1 MTNSTTRKAHW
12 VAAAVL
18 TAGLAACNSNDAE
31 EPDVPPIPEDDVAYI
46 DTLVPHHQDAI
57 EMADHVI
64 SRGTSAEMKA
74 MAEQMKADQAAEID
88 LMLRIRRDIAGG
100 DEIDAAADPHMESEM
115 AEMATMS
122 GHELEVMF
130 LREMVPHH
138 AGAVVSSH
146 RALPNLTNQELR
158 DLAVL
163 TIDKQTRE
171 AAEML
176 DMLEAH
182 GGSLATP

>member
-1 MTNSTTRKAHW
+1 MTNSRTRKPHW
-12 VAAAVL
+12 VASGL
-18 TAGLAACNSNDAE
+18 LIAGIAACNSNDSDGT
-31 EPDVPPIPEDDVAYI
+31 DVPPIPEDDVAYI

-57 EMADHVI
+57 DMAHHVI
-64 SRGTSAEMKA
+64 MRGASAEMKA
-74 MAEQMKADQAAEID
+74 MAEQMKTDQAAEIE
-88 LMLRIRRDIAGG
+88 LMLRIRRDVAGS
-100 DEIDAAADPHMESEM
+100 DAVDAAEDPHMQSEM

-122 GHELEVMF
+122 GHELEIMF

-158 DLAVL
+158 DLALL

-176 DMLEAH
+176 DMLEVH
-182 GGSLATP
+182 GGSLATR

>member
-1 MTNSTTRKAHW
+1 MTNSMTLKVHAL
-12 VAAAVL
+12 AAAAL
-18 TAGLAACNSNDAE
+18 TLGIAACDSSDSDGS
-31 EPDVPPIPEDDVAYI
+31 DVPPIPEDDVAYI

-57 EMADHVI
+57 EMSDHVI
-64 SRGTSAEMKA
+64 ARGTSAEMRT
-74 MAEQMKADQAAEID
+74 MAEQMKADQAAEIE
-88 LMLRIRRDIAGG
+88 LMLRIRRDIAGS
-100 DEIDAAADPHMESEM
+100 DSIDAATDPHMESEM
-115 AEMATMS
+115 AEMAELS

-138 AGAVVSSH
+138 AGAVVASH

-182 GGSLATP
+182 GGSLAIH